1 MVRPDDPYSVE
12 RRCQAVWTRR
22 ALALLLMGLVLPGAA
37 QIAHGGKRLGRLG
50 YRLWGVVTL
59 LLGLVG
65 LSAWLARGALLTVLG
80 TGWVLQ
86 ALAVGVA
93 LVGAAWL
100 VVWIN
105 AWWLTRPAR
114 LGPARGLVV
123 TALAVVVAVALVL
136 GAGTL
141 ARALAVAGSSIS
153 SIFGGGGD
161 VKPKDG
167 RYNILL
173 LGADSGADRE
183 GLRPDSITLASVDAD
198 SGRTVLM
205 SLPRNLEDVP
215 FPEDSPLHGLYP
227 NGYTCASHECMLN
240 AVYLLGHQHA
250 DLYPTA
256 DDPGL
261 AATMDAVRG
270 ITGLPLNYYAMVN
283 MEGFVALI
291 DAFGGIDM
299 TINQRV
305 PVGTHNQV
313 DWWIEPGPH
322 VHLSGEQALWFAR
335 TRVGSDD
342 YDRMRRQK
350 CVMAA
355 MLNQL
360 DPITVATRFTS
371 IAQASGQVLITNV
384 PSGQLGLLAE
394 LALKARRLPVA
405 SLSFTPPLI
414 HSGSPDFDLIRSL
427 VRAEIERAE
436 ALDAG
441 PGPASDPTVAP
452 EPAPTSPTA
461 GDPTGDPANQV
472 DDLQAVCSV

>member
-1 MVRPDDPYSVE
+1 LVQPDDPYSVE

-22 ALALLLMGLVLPGAA
+22 AIALLVMGLALPGAA
-37 QIAHGGKRLGRLG
+37 QIAHGDRRWGRLG
-50 YRLWGVVTL
+50 YRLWGIVAL
-59 LLGLVG
+59 LLGLIG
-65 LSAWLARGALLTVLG
+65 LSAWLARGPLLTVLG

-100 VVWIN
+100 VIWIN
-105 AWWLTRPAR
+105 TWWLTRPRR
-114 LGPARGLVV
+114 LGRVRGLVV
-123 TALAVVVAVALVL
+123 TALSVLVAVGLVVGS
-136 GAGTL
+136 GAL
-141 ARALAVAGSSIS
+141 ARALFVAGSSIS

-183 GLRPDSITLASVDAD
+183 GLRPDSITVASVDAD
-198 SGRTVLM
+198 SGRTVLL

-227 NGYTCASHECMLN
+227 SGYSCGSHECMLN
-240 AVYLLGHQHA
+240 AVYLLGRQHA
-250 DLYPTA
+250 DLYPA
-256 DDPGL
+256 VGDPGL

-270 ITGLPLNYYAMVN
+270 VTGLDLNYYAMVN

-291 DAFGGIDM
+291 DAFGGIDL

-313 DWWIEPGPH
+313 DWWIEPGPS

-360 DPITVATRFTS
+360 DPVNVATRFTS

-384 PSGQLGLLAE
+384 PSGQLGVLAQ
-394 LALKARRLPVA
+394 LALRARRLPVA

-427 VRAEIERAE
+427 VRSEIERAE

-441 PGPASDPTVAP
+441 PGPVSDPTSTSATVPVQPSASAP
-452 EPAPTSPTA
+452 PSEPT
-461 GDPTGDPANQV
+461 NQV